1 MITFAIG
8 IHGIP
13 QTLPDDLYPNLS
25 KGVLDDYAF
34 YHLDDKDCYYYRRVY
49 TGCVRALDFLCSLPE
64 YDGENLGVIGG
75 SQGGALA
82 IVTAGLDTRVKA
94 LVAFYPALCDLT
106 GYLHG
111 RAGGWPAMF
120 APQNQNLN
128 NKPEKVATSRYY
140 DVVNFARFIKAPGY
154 YSWGY
159 NDPTCPPTSTYSAY
173 NVITAPKQL
182 FIAHDTGHWRTK
194 EQDIITNNWF
204 CKQLIK

>member
-1 MITFAIG
+1 MLFTISMTR
-8 IHGIP
+8 
-13 QTLPDDLYPNLS
+13 T
-25 KGVLDDYAF
+25 
-34 YHLDDKDCYYYRRVY
+34 YYSRRVY

-140 DVVNFARFIKAPGY
+140 DVVNFAVSSKLPVITHGGIMTLLALPRQPIR
-154 YSWGY
+154 
-159 NDPTCPPTSTYSAY
+159 PTCHHCSQTVIHSPRHGTLAY
-173 NVITAPKQL
+173 QRAGYHNQQL
-182 FIAHDTGHWRTK
+182 V
-194 EQDIITNNWF
+194 
-204 CKQLIK
+204 L